1 MAVHAQVSPGDPAVL
16 VDGVVALS
24 GSVAVNVL
32 ALTINV
38 QSVY

>member
-1 MAVHAQVSPGDPAVL
+1 MAVHAQVGSGDPAVL

-32 ALTINV
+32 ALIVNV
-38 QSVY
+38 